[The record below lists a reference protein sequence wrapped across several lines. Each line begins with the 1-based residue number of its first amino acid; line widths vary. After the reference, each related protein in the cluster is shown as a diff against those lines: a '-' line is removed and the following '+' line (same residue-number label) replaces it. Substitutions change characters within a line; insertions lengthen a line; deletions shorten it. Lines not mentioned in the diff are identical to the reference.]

1 MQSPA
6 PFLASLCAAVSIGL
20 AAPAAD
26 AEDPAASAPVAESAA
41 PAAPAGDSIAPA
53 ADSFPPDQIEQM
65 VAPIALYPDAL
76 IAQIMMAST
85 YPLDVVQANRWLKDQ
100 EGLEGDALQKAV
112 DEEEWDDSVKAL
124 AFFPSVL
131 GFMSDNL
138 DWTQDLGDAVLAQQ
152 GDVTD
157 AIQRLRGEADQAGA
171 LATTEQQ
178 RVEKAGDTIIIQ
190 PAQPEVVY
198 VPTYDPVKV
207 YGQSDPP
214 AKSYYPDAY
223 AEATSSYEAGYAAG
237 QASATFPS
245 GQVVPSGTVVYP
257 TTTEV
262 VTASDST
269 NNSLLNFGLGAVAGG
284 LLTAAIM
291 WDDDDRYDRVYYGGR
306 GYYGGPSYWG
316 GANYWNNNGWRE
328 PRNINVDRT
337 RNIDIDRNIE
347 RGDININKGIV
358 GNDVKKWE
366 HNPERRGG
374 VRYRDSST
382 QKRFEA
388 KRKDRTTINRDQARG
403 RLRDGDGG
411 KLAGA
416 AAAGGGL
423 SQRADGGKLAGLKDR
438 GGERQLKA
446 PDLGQVKREGAA
458 SGKLGE
464 LKDRGGAGAAATLG
478 DRGGERQLKAPDLGQ
493 VKREGAASGK
503 LGELKD
509 RGGAGTAANLKDRA
523 PGASGKVADLK
534 GKAPDARA
542 KVQAKAPA
550 ATAKAKAMPKP
561 QAKAATKRP
570 VNREAKRPAASQ
582 VKRPAKAAAAP
593 KVNRPAPKAVSARAG
608 GNAFSGSR
616 APKSARAASNRG
628 GASRAKA
635 SHRGGGAKPGGG
647 GGRRHR

>member
-6 PFLASLCAAVSIGL
+6 PFLASLCATVSIGL
-20 AAPAAD
+20 AAPAAY
-26 AEDPAASAPVAESAA
+26 AEAASAPVAESAA
-41 PAAPAGDSIAPA
+41 AATSAAPT
-53 ADSFPPDQIEQM
+53 ADSFPADQIEQM

-85 YPLDVVQANRWLKDQ
+85 YPLDVVQADRWLEDQ
-100 EGLEGDALQKAV
+100 EGLEGDTLQKAV
-112 DEEEWDDSVKAL
+112 DEEEWDESVKAL
-124 AFFPSVL
+124 VFFPSVL

-178 RVEKAGDTIIIQ
+178 RVEKAGDTIVIQ

-207 YGQSDPP
+207 YGESAPP

-257 TTTEV
+257 TSTEV

-316 GANYWNNNGWRE
+316 QPSYWNNNGWRQ
-328 PRNINVDRT
+328 PNNINVDRT
-337 RNIDIDRNIE
+337 RNIDIDRNVE

-382 QKRFEA
+382 EKRFEA
-388 KRKDRTTINRDQARG
+388 KREARNTINRDEARG
-403 RLRDGDGG
+403 RVRDGDRQIKAPDIGQIKREGAAGGGVSRLAENRGDGG
-411 KLAGA
+411 KLA
-416 AAAGGGL
+416 
-423 SQRADGGKLAGLKDR
+423 DLKDR
-438 GGERQLKA
+438 GGDGGRVADLKDRGGDRQIKA
-446 PDLGQVKREGAA
+446 PDLDQVRREGAA
-458 SGKLGE
+458 SGKLDG
-464 LKDRGGAGAAATLG
+464 LKQGGGAGA
-478 DRGGERQLKAPDLGQ
+478 
-493 VKREGAASGK
+493 
-503 LGELKD
+503 
-509 RGGAGTAANLKDRA
+509 AANLKDRA
-523 PGASGKVADLK
+523 PAAGGKVADLK
-534 GKAPDARA
+534 GQGPAGAGDARA
-542 KVQAKAPA
+542 KVQNRAPDAKAKVQGKAPA
-550 ATAKAKAMPKP
+550 AAAKAKAAPKP
-561 QAKAATKRP
+561 KASAAAATKRP
-570 VNREAKRPAASQ
+570 VNKSAKRPA
-582 VKRPAKAAAAP
+582 AAAAP
-593 KVNRPAPKAVSARAG
+593 KVNRSIPKAASRPRPASGGSAFNS
-608 GNAFSGSR
+608 GNAK
-616 APKSARAASNRG
+616 AARAASNRG

-635 SHRGGGAKPGGG
+635 SRGGGAKRGGG
-647 GGRRHR
+647 GGRRRG